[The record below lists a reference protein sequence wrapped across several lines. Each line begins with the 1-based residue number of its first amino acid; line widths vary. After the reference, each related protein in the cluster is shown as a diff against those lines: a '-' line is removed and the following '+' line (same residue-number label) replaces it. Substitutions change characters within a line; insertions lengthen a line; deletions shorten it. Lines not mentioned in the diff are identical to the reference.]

1 MFDEEDWNDDVEA
14 RALSKALVHKT
25 ESPHCNRDRNVQT
38 PGGKMK
44 QRLLQTLQTLS
55 AAGAPDQNPEA
66 TQSKTE
72 YGTAKQARLRIKR
85 KRKRSRGKKESEE
98 TLGTN
103 PFKEG
108 AEKGNAAPLKSPF
121 ARAVIRNEKQSSIGS
136 KDIGHVKGGDAEE
149 GDRSSAPS
157 SKLLKAGELGRN
169 MTQGMLTR
177 QQWRNKMKNKRRIKN
192 KFHPMATLFVKNQG
206 EMKGKSDCER
216 ILRKLEPEQGEGK
229 HITDRHKIK
238 IKQKKE
244 KGEEG
249 SDPAERTI
257 SETNHENMS
266 KLNKRIR
273 IQNQNSETVTRIK
286 KKRKRI
292 REHLSLAEQ
301 RDRTSGS
308 SGPLARDLA
317 LAVGVNTTESG
328 PSSLTSNRSAALRN
342 KMEERLKSARFRYI
356 NEQLYTLSS
365 AEAVKLFSEDR
376 DSFQVY
382 HQGFTAQMERWPE
395 NPVDRIIQ
403 YIRNRPSTA
412 VVADLG
418 CGDCK
423 IAQSVSNEVHSF
435 DLVALNEH
443 VIVCDMANVPLHAES
458 VDIVVFCLALMG
470 TNLVDFLREAN
481 RILQPGGILKIA
493 EVASRF
499 EDVRSFTSVLGSLG
513 FKLISKDTQ
522 NRYFYLFDFMKNGSP
537 VKKGKLPRLQLK
549 PCLYKKR

>member
-443 VIVCDMANVPLHAES
+443 VIVCDMAN
-458 VDIVVFCLALMG
+458 
-470 TNLVDFLREAN
+470 
-481 RILQPGGILKIA
+481 
-493 EVASRF
+493 
-499 EDVRSFTSVLGSLG
+499 
-513 FKLISKDTQ
+513 DTQ